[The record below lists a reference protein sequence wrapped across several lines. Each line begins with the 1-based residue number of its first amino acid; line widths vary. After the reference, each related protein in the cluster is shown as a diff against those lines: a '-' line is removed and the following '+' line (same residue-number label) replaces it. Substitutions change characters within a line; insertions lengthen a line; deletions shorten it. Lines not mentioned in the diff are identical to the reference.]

1 MKAGRIISSVLAAA
15 ILLTGCAKGNIS
27 TVSEMTASPSTS
39 ESLHISETSET
50 SETVYEPPFEYNP
63 HLYSALIATEVPQEN
78 WDSLY
83 NLADALRAG
92 EDTFECS
99 SQEAYDWCMDSGIL
113 ANLIPAACMK
123 ISGISNDGTAP
134 YEDGFGRIYYE
145 MPVEEFVQ
153 RENEFEEAVEDVLN
167 TCLEKDD
174 TDFEKCLK
182 LYDYMESNYY
192 YDYDGT
198 AFSKSGDGYVY
209 YTFFNHTGQCIDFG
223 SLYAF
228 LLLQAGVEAISVG
241 CFDELDHEWT
251 YVVIDGQGYHIDPTW
266 ALKEGYTGDLSLDYF
281 MMSDDIRTETGCPV
295 TDLTVQLLPGFWLNN
310 SSLTL
315 PATDESYYAG
325 LFTTLERLDEDN
337 KILYYTDADG
347 SVLTLDYGEL

>member
-1 MKAGRIISSVLAAA
+1 MRAGKVISSVLAAA
-15 ILLTGCAKGNIS
+15 ILLTGCATDKTTI
-27 TVSEMTASPSTS
+27 VSETTASPGTS
-39 ESLHISETSET
+39 ESLHIVDTSET
-50 SETVYEPPFEYNP
+50 SETVCESPFEYDP
-63 HLYSALIATEVPQEN
+63 HLYSALIATELPREN

-99 SQEAYDWCMDSGIL
+99 SQEAYDWCMDSGVL

-123 ISGISNDGTAP
+123 ISGISNDGTTP
-134 YEDGFGRIYYE
+134 YEDGVGRIYYA
-145 MPVEEFVQ
+145 MPAEEFVL
-153 RENEFEEAVEDVLN
+153 RENEFEEAIEDVLN
-167 TCLEKDD
+167 TYLEKDD

-182 LYDYMESNYY
+182 LYDYMESNYH

-198 AFSKSGDGYVY
+198 ASFKSGDGYVY
-209 YTFFNHTGQCIDFG
+209 YTFYSHTGQCIDFG

-241 CFDELDHEWT
+241 CFDDLDHEWT

-266 ALKEGYTGDLSLDYF
+266 ALKEDYTDELSLDYF
-281 MMSDDIRTETGCPV
+281 MMSDDIRTETGCPL
-295 TDLTVQLLPGFWLNN
+295 TDLTVQLLPQFWINA

-315 PATDESYYAG
+315 PATDERYYLG
-325 LFTTLERLDEDN
+325 LFTTLEQLDEDN

-347 SVLTLDYGEL
+347 SLRTLEYGEL